1 MILRLSRSA
10 RGLRRTCAHWLALA
24 LLTLLPCA
32 ATANDEASIAYRVK
46 AGYLF
51 NFLKFAEWPDAAL
64 PPDTPLRIAI
74 AANDSVYDLLAT
86 SLEGKVVNGRSIVV
100 QRADGTEIIPPP
112 HLLFV
117 TESAAPAPA
126 IANQVSG
133 YNGQPVL
140 TIGESPHFARRHGI
154 LNFIL
159 VDDAVRFEVNLTAAQ
174 RAGLRISSRISKL
187 AILVRPSS

>member
-1 MILRLSRSA
+1 VA
-10 RGLRRTCAHWLALA
+10 V
-24 LLTLLPCA
+24 LTLVPCFA
-32 ATANDEASIAYRVK
+32 SPTDEISIAYRVK

-64 PPDTPLRIAI
+64 PPAAPLRIAI
-74 AANDSVYDLLAT
+74 AADDAIYALLAT
-86 SLEGKVVNGRSIVV
+86 ALEGKVVNGRTLVV
-100 QRADGTEIIPPP
+100 LPADGTEIIPPP

-117 TESAAPAPA
+117 TQTAAPAV
-126 IANQVSG
+126 ANQVSG

-140 TIGESPHFARRHGI
+140 TIGESPNFARRHGI
-154 LNFIL
+154 LNFVL
-159 VDDAVRFEVNLTAAQ
+159 VDDAIRFEVNLSTAQ